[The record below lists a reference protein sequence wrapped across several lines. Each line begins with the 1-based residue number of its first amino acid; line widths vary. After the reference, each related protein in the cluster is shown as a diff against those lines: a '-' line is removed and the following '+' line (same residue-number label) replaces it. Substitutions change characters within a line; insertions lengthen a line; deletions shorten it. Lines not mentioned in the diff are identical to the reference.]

1 MSNDNYGGPGML
13 QALRDLATDLWRLPR
28 WIWRVLESFGLFLKV
43 LVIEVVPVLLTVAVV
58 LGVLYG
64 LVRFVKWAWV
74 G

>member
-1 MSNDNYGGPGML
+1 MFDDGT
-13 QALRDLATDLWRLPR
+13 DFIWTLAAIAFW
-28 WIWRVLESFGLFLKV
+28 
-43 LVIEVVPVLLTVAVV
+43 